1 MAILRNPNRGKF
13 TVVDNYALRDEN
25 LSLKARGLKGGDA
38 LGRLVCVLP
47 VVMTQPSRFNISL
60 SPGNRAFLLI

>member
-1 MAILRNPNRGKF
+1 MAILRNPTNGKF

-25 LSLKARGLKGGDA
+25 LSD
-38 LGRLVCVLP
+38 
-47 VVMTQPSRFNISL
+47 ISL